1 MALDYPSMPDQAA
14 AEHLNLTVE
23 EGKVLALVGPSGA
36 GKTTLFELLQRFY
49 DPQLGKVTLGGVD
62 IRQFDPHELRKQM
75 ALVPQQLA
83 LFSHDVFH
91 NIRYGNPPT
100 SLELEIT
107 EGVLLDDPEGNRK
120 TLEALTAM
128 GVRLAIDDF
137 GTGYSSLSYLRR
149 FPFDT
154 LKIDCSFIRDIP
166 NETEAANLVS
176 AIISIAGV
184 LGLKTVAEGV
194 ENQE

>member
-1 MALDYPSMPDQAA
+1 M
-14 AEHLNLTVE
+14 
-23 EGKVLALVGPSGA
+23 
-36 GKTTLFELLQRFY
+36 
-49 DPQLGKVTLGGVD
+49 
-62 IRQFDPHELRKQM
+62 
-75 ALVPQQLA
+75 
-83 LFSHDVFH
+83 
-91 NIRYGNPPT
+91 
-100 SLELEIT
+100 ELEIT

-194 ENQE
+194 ENQEQLDYLITHGCDLAQGFYIAKPMPQV